1 MATALLLGS
10 AVAACDSL
18 LDVDNPNNVLD
29 DDIRTDVA
37 AAAVANGALY
47 TVQDG
52 WDAMLLPYSMLSDE
66 LQGEALWA
74 DLNAGRVDPFDL
86 LTDEAFGRLAQGRW
100 MADEAIH
107 ILDSLN
113 TAGALTNPSHLARAY
128 LFAAIAY
135 VTIADWMDDF
145 VISDRE
151 SPAPAIGPDNMG
163 SLYDTAIVNLT
174 LGLNIAGGGELRRN
188 LLAMRARARH
198 ARGVWDMIGRV
209 PVSLSNNGLV
219 TVALAAQD
227 AIDALAL
234 DGTDWRYQFEFS
246 PTTQSTDFNRGG
258 GGRGNRGFGADYV
271 SESSDPDQPD
281 TVALLDPLDGIADP
295 RLERFIL
302 QEFQDLFFFNL
313 TVLSARGMRLI
324 VAEDAL
330 ARGDV
335 VSFASE
341 INAVRALDGLSAW
354 TAASPI
360 SARDMLIHE
369 RRTNLFLQ
377 GRRLNDMYRFGIQ
390 SPDWVPG
397 AAAFE
402 VPGTFLPITSTEL
415 QVNCHLNPETECAR

>member
-1 MATALLLGS
+1 
-10 AVAACDSL
+10 
-18 LDVDNPNNVLD
+18 
-29 DDIRTDVA
+29 
-37 AAAVANGALY
+37 
-47 TVQDG
+47 
-52 WDAMLLPYSMLSDE
+52 
-66 LQGEALWA
+66 
-74 DLNAGRVDPFDL
+74 
-86 LTDEAFGRLAQGRW
+86 
-100 MADEAIH
+100 
-107 ILDSLN
+107 
-113 TAGALTNPSHLARAY
+113 
-128 LFAAIAY
+128 
-135 VTIADWMDDF
+135 
-145 VISDRE
+145 
-151 SPAPAIGPDNMG
+151 
-163 SLYDTAIVNLT
+163 
-174 LGLNIAGGGELRRN
+174 
-188 LLAMRARARH
+188 
-198 ARGVWDMIGRV
+198 MIGRV

-219 TVALAAQD
+219 NAALAAQD
-227 AIDALAL
+227 AIDALDALAL
-234 DGTDWRYQFEFS
+234 DGTDWRYQFVFS
-246 PTTQSTDFNRGG
+246 PTTQSTDFGRGG
-258 GGRGNRGFGADYV
+258 GGRGSRSFGADYL

-313 TVLSARGMRLI
+313 TVLSAREMRLI